1 MPRSFPPVV
10 GKSPRVLI
18 LGSMPGEASLKL
30 RQYYGHPHNQ
40 FWRLL
45 GEVLG
50 EDLRGK
56 SYRGRLAVLKRRKI
70 ALWDTLAFCR
80 REGSLDSDIRDEKTN
95 KIIPLLRRHRIKA
108 VFFNGQKARSVFLRH
123 HRGNAETVEL
133 IALPSSS
140 PANASLSFKKKL
152 RLWRRIAR
160 RLAAHP
166 TRASASSP

>member
-1 MPRSFPPVV
+1 M
-10 GKSPRVLI
+10 LI

-56 SYRGRLAVLKRRKI
+56 NYRGRLAVLKRRKI

-80 REGSLDSDIRDEKTN
+80 REGSLDSAIQDERPN
-95 KIIPLLRRHRIKA
+95 RIIPLLRRHRIKA
-108 VFFNGQKARSVFLRH
+108 VFLNGQKARAVFLRH
-123 HRGNAETVEL
+123 HRGSPHKVKIFTL
-133 IALPSSS
+133 LSSS
-140 PANASLSFKKKL
+140 PANASFSFKEKL
-152 RLWRRIAR
+152 RSWRRIELYAR
-160 RLAAHP
+160 TVR
-166 TRASASSP
+166 R